1 MKFVMSRESSLSE
14 TSCAIAFV
22 ASAFAMSA
30 LTDSIFFCVSFTLA
44 VRSVNDAVFNVVVDA
59 VVETVVNAVV
69 DCVADAV
76 DAVFGVVVGG
86 GGVVFVACAVATDVF
101 VTGVVVADVVGFAG
115 FSAAGVVTEIYNS
128 IRAMRNT
135 NCIINQ
141 TCEIHFQSSCP
152 FFTFLRSS

>member
-1 MKFVMSRESSLSE
+1 MNVFMSRESSLSE

-69 DCVADAV
+69 DAV

-86 GGVVFVACAVATDVF
+86 GGVVVVACAVATDVF

-115 FSAAGVVTEIYNS
+115 FSAAGVVTEIHNL
-128 IRAMRNT
+128 IRAMGNT

-141 TCEIHFQSSCP
+141 TCKIRFQSSCP
-152 FFTFLRSS
+152 FFTFLRCS